1 MFSSIQGTAADK
13 MDGQIAESEKS
24 ARSERLIEK
33 EKVLESE
40 FRERALKNE
49 EKVLFEEITQ
59 IDGKKY
65 ITGYNERY
73 IRIAVSAENIEDAQN
88 KCNKI
93 ISVKIIGKVNNEVVL
108 AELNEKKKKKL
119 YCFFGWD
126 ILVYMYIFLN
136 VKRNGGLLPLCRK

>member
-1 MFSSIQGTAADK
+1 MLRDLPQ
-13 MDGQIAESEKS
+13 Q
-24 ARSERLIEK
+24 L
-33 EKVLESE
+33 
-40 FRERALKNE
+40 RALKNE

-108 AELNEKKKKKL
+108 AELNDN
-119 YCFFGWD
+119 F
-126 ILVYMYIFLN
+126 
-136 VKRNGGLLPLCRK
+136 